1 MPVVEYYD
9 KQRKVVEIDS
19 GPSVD
24 KVYESGA
31 KAVRELLA
39 GKPSVNVT
47 A

>member
-1 MPVVEYYD
+1 MPVVQHYN

-24 KVYESGA
+24 KVYEMSA
-31 KAVRELLA
+31 RVVRELLA
-39 GKPSVNVT
+39 GKPSGTVT